1 VKEENAAMNR
11 FIISSLVVLAASS
24 AAAQTIES
32 TFTDFDLKKCQHIL
46 GTVEEDY
53 GAWRCKGYDGIAIWM
68 SAGDQRVMISFGPRA
83 KEEPAAHQTLAS
95 FNGEGEKIEWRI
107 EKGENKKQPFAAIMR
122 WSTTTLDDKGEQVR
136 GEVLVVTRLPPG
148 AVCHVGYVDGRAN
161 QNADELAREIADKRA
176 REFRCCKDA
185 PIVLGTTGPGFSDP
199 LDLNGN

>member
-1 VKEENAAMNR
+1 VTEENAAMNR

-32 TFTDFDLKKCQHIL
+32 TFTDFDLKKCRHIP

-68 SAGDQRVMISFGPRA
+68 GAGDQRMMISFGPRA

-107 EKGENKKQPFAAIMR
+107 EKGANKKQPFAAIMR
-122 WSTTTLDDKGEQVR
+122 WSTTTLDDKGDQVR
-136 GEVLVVTRLPPG
+136 GEVVVVTRLPPG

-161 QNADELAREIADKRA
+161 QDANELAREIADKHA
-176 REFRCCKDA
+176 REFRCRKDT
-185 PIVLGTTGPGFSDP
+185 PIVLGATGPGFSDP